1 MTKPANIVV
10 ITSKYNEQV
19 THRLYQSACDVW
31 QSHFK
36 QPEKPVSFWVPGAVE
51 LPLTAKWAIE
61 KLAPQAV
68 VCLGAV
74 IRGETA
80 HFDFVCQ
87 QVSHGCMEISL
98 KTGVPVIFGVL
109 TVDTFDQALQRT
121 GGAAGD
127 HGSHAMHSAIDMLAN
142 KTFMERMKGE

>member
-1 MTKPANIVV
+1 MKNPANIVV
-10 ITSKYNEQV
+10 ITSEYNEQV
-19 THRLYQSACDVW
+19 TQRLYLSACDVW
-31 QSHFK
+31 QKHFK
-36 QPEKPVSFWVPGAVE
+36 HPEKPVSFWVPGAVE

-61 KLAPQAV
+61 KLTPQAV

-87 QVSHGCMEISL
+87 QVSHGCLEISL
-98 KTGVPVIFGVL
+98 QTGVPVIFGVL

-127 HGSHAMHSAIDMLAN
+127 SGKHAMLAAIDMLAN
-142 KTFMERMKGE
+142 KTLMERMQDE

>member
-1 MTKPANIVV
+1 MTKPANIIV
-10 ITSKYNEQV
+10 ITSQYNEQV
-19 THRLYQSACDVW
+19 TQRLYQSACGVW

-36 QPEKPVSFWVPGAVE
+36 HPERPVSLWVPGAVE

-61 KLAPQAV
+61 KLTPQAI

-80 HFDFVCQ
+80 HFDYVCQ
-87 QVSHGCMEISL
+87 QVSNGCLEISL
-98 KTGVPVIFGVL
+98 QTGVPVIFGVL

-121 GGAAGD
+121 GGSAGD
-127 HGSHAMHSAIDMLAN
+127 HGSHAMHAAIDMLAN
-142 KTFMERMKGE
+142 KTLMERMKDE